1 MCTINHNIK
10 SKKHDEVCIEQIITK
25 EIQFFLYFSLLDTE
39 LRSYLNLHPPIAKR
53 ALYCICA
60 LHPEKKDEI
69 MQTIIDVI
77 SLLIFKMHRLLLLL
91 LGHIL

>member
-1 MCTINHNIK
+1 MYHSIMNKIN
-10 SKKHDEVCIEQIITK
+10 
-25 EIQFFLYFSLLDTE
+25 FFIYFSLLDTE

-69 MQTIIDVI
+69 MQSIVDVI
-77 SLLIFKMHRLLLLL
+77 LLFIIKFV
-91 LGHIL
+91 